1 MKSISRRVKLYSA
14 VAATAAVIFFAGASA
29 LCQQAENAGNQP
41 RQARTEIVKDLEN
54 KVIPPVAVMG
64 SYWERTLKKLQ
75 DGFHFEKLTTKEI
88 FFFSIGLMLTLL
100 VARFSRW
107 FLENY
112 AVKLASH
119 TETEVDDLIF
129 TAVGKPVSLLV
140 VALGIYGSSSILF
153 PLMSANMI
161 ALVGKLC
168 IAIAAVAIAWTMYRL
183 VSVVDYLVGRFAR
196 RSDNDLDDLVVPA
209 ISRTL
214 KVIVVVFS
222 ILLIGQNIF
231 NINITTLLAGA
242 GVAGLAVAFA
252 AQDTIANVF
261 GSIMVI
267 LDQPFKAGEVIK
279 VVDITGQVE
288 QIGFRS
294 TKIRTLN
301 GHLVTIPNKNMANAT
316 IENISKRPSIKHEI
330 NLTLVYD
337 TAPDK
342 MERAVKILHEIF
354 DNHENMK
361 PEFPP
366 RIFFNSFKDWSL
378 NIYIVVWFSS
388 GDYFAFLDWLHRKNL
403 EILKR
408 FSEEGIEF
416 AFPSNTTYL
425 AGDPKRKPEFMV
437 KQ

>member
-1 MKSISRRVKLYSA
+1 MNNSIIKHLKLFSIFT
-14 VAATAAVIFFAGASA
+14 VATIILLAGVHAF
-29 LCQQAENAGNQP
+29 CQEANNTGNKTMPVNQ
-41 RQARTEIVKDLEN
+41 EIVKDVQL
-54 KVIPPVAVMG
+54 KIIPPVGAMG
-64 SYWERTLKKLQ
+64 SYWDQILKKLEFNFNF
-75 DGFHFEKLTTKEI
+75 GKITTKDI
-88 FFFSIGLMLTLL
+88 FFFFIGIMLTLL
-100 VARFSRW
+100 FARFSRW

-112 AVKLASH
+112 AVKLASR
-119 TETEVDDLIF
+119 TETEVDDLVFLALGRPI
-129 TAVGKPVSLLV
+129 SLLI
-140 VALGIYGSSSILF
+140 VAIGIYGSSSLIF
-153 PLMSANMI
+153 PLMSVNVI
-161 ALVGKLC
+161 AVVGKLC
-168 IAIAAVAIAWTMYRL
+168 IAIAAVAIAWAMYRL
-183 VSVVDYLVGRFAR
+183 VSVVDYLVGSYAK

-222 ILLIGQNIF
+222 VLLIGQNIF

-279 VVDITGQVE
+279 VGDVTGPVE

-316 IENISKRPSIKHEI
+316 IENISRRPSIKHEI

-342 MERAVKILHEIF
+342 MEMAVKILHEIF

-361 PEFPP
+361 PESPP

-378 NIYIVVWFSS
+378 NIYIVIWFSS
-388 GDYFAFLDWLHRKNL
+388 GDYFIFLDWLHRKNI

-408 FSEEGIEF
+408 FSDEGIEF

-425 AGDPKRKPEFMV
+425 AGDPKRKPEFLV

>member
-1 MKSISRRVKLYSA
+1 MRNSIIKHIKLFSILT
-14 VAATAAVIFFAGASA
+14 VTTIILLAGAHA
-29 LCQQAENAGNQP
+29 FCQEVNNTGNKTVPINQ
-41 RQARTEIVKDLEN
+41 EIVKDVQN
-54 KVIPPVAVMG
+54 KIIPPVEAMG
-64 SYWERTLKKLQ
+64 SYWDQILKKLEYNFNF
-75 DGFHFEKLTTKEI
+75 GKITTKDI
-88 FFFSIGLMLTLL
+88 FFFLIGIMLTLL

-119 TETEVDDLIF
+119 TETEVDDLVFLALGRPI
-129 TAVGKPVSLLV
+129 SLLI
-140 VALGIYGSSSILF
+140 VAIGIYGSSSLIF
-153 PLMSANMI
+153 PLMSAEVI

-168 IAIAAVAIAWTMYRL
+168 IAISAVAIAWAMYRL
-183 VSVVDYLVGRFAR
+183 VSVVDYLVGTYAK

-222 ILLIGQNIF
+222 VLLIGQNIF

-279 VVDITGQVE
+279 VGDVTGQVE

-316 IENISKRPSIKHEI
+316 IENISRRPSIKHEI

-361 PEFPP
+361 TEFPP

-378 NIYIVVWFSS
+378 NIYIVLWFSS
-388 GDYFAFLDWLHRKNL
+388 GDYFSFLDWLHRKNL

-408 FSEEGIEF
+408 FNDEGIEF

-425 AGDPKRKPEFMV
+425 AGDPKRKPEFLV

>member
-1 MKSISRRVKLYSA
+1 MKKSLLKHMKLFSISTV
-14 VAATAAVIFFAGASA
+14 AAVIFLVGADA
-29 LCQQAENAGNQP
+29 LCQEVKNAGIQP
-41 RQARTEIVKDLEN
+41 PPVKREILKDAGN
-54 KVIPPVAVMG
+54 KIIPPVETMG
-64 SYWERTLKKLQ
+64 SYWDQTLKKLE
-75 DGFHFEKLTTKEI
+75 GNFNFGKLTAKDI
-88 FFFSIGLMLTLL
+88 FFFTIGLMLTLV

-119 TETEVDDLIF
+119 TETEVDDLVF
-129 TAVGKPVSLLV
+129 SALGRPLSLLV
-140 VALGIYGSSSILF
+140 VAIGIYGSSSLVF
-153 PLMSANMI
+153 PLMSEKVI
-161 ALVGKLC
+161 AVAGKLC
-168 IAIAAVAIAWTMYRL
+168 TAISAVAIAWAMYRL
-183 VSVVDYLVGRFAR
+183 VSVVDYLVGRFAK

-214 KVIVVVFS
+214 KAVVVIFS
-222 ILLIGQNIF
+222 VLLIGQNIF

-279 VVDITGQVE
+279 VGDVTGQVE

-316 IENISKRPSIKHEI
+316 IENISKRASIKHEM

-337 TAPDK
+337 TSPEK
-342 MERAVKILHEIF
+342 MEKAVKILHEIF
-354 DNHENMK
+354 DNHENMR

-378 NIYIVVWFSS
+378 NIYMVVWFSS
-388 GDYFAFLDWLHRKNL
+388 GDYFSFLDWLHRKNL

-408 FSEEGIEF
+408 FNDEGIDF

-425 AGDPKRKPEFMV
+425 AGDPKRKPEFLV
-437 KQ
+437 KR